1 MIRILIADDHAVVR
15 QGLMQIVSDT
25 SDIVVSDE
33 ASNGREVL
41 AKISKNKY
49 DVVVLD
55 VGMPDL
61 SGLDMRS
68 PAVHFWDLKPY
79 LMWRWFFRWLCFPL

>member
-15 QGLMQIVSDT
+15 QGLIQIVSDT

-33 ASNGREVL
+33 ASNGRDVL

-49 DVVVLD
+49 D
-55 VGMPDL
+55 
-61 SGLDMRS
+61 
-68 PAVHFWDLKPY
+68 
-79 LMWRWFFRWLCFPL
+79 